1 MDASKGIQTVRCLIQ
16 TMMLEADSS
25 IIFLFII
32 KGKSSLKCYKV
43 EKLCGDSFWSV
54 RFKVCFLLE
63 ALRLI
68 SSILYSSL
76 GETGL
81 DCGL

>member
-43 EKLCGDSFWSV
+43 EKLCGDSF
-54 RFKVCFLLE
+54 
-63 ALRLI
+63 
-68 SSILYSSL
+68 
-76 GETGL
+76 
-81 DCGL
+81 